1 MIIILRIVPMKK
13 NSCHQNDFCN
23 IYIFLNIYLD
33 PIHHFYIHTIFFQL
47 LGLDPAKP
55 FFDLVSIDY
64 RIQPTDAELVDVIH
78 TNSGELWDAA
88 VSFPDPLGQVDF
100 YPNGGSHQ
108 KGCTDL
114 CQGLHMGFA
123 CIGFDLID
131 FFLGM

>member
-1 MIIILRIVPMKK
+1 M
-13 NSCHQNDFCN
+13 
-23 IYIFLNIYLD
+23 D
-33 PIHHFYIHTIFFQL
+33 PIHHVYVVFFFQL

-114 CQGLHMGFA
+114 CEGLHMGFA

>member
-23 IYIFLNIYLD
+23 IFFTKNCNWILFIMSMYY
-33 PIHHFYIHTIFFQL
+33 FFQL

-114 CQGLHMGFA
+114 CEGLHMGFA

>member
-1 MIIILRIVPMKK
+1 MIFAIYFFTKNCNWILFIM
-13 NSCHQNDFCN
+13 SM
-23 IYIFLNIYLD
+23 YY
-33 PIHHFYIHTIFFQL
+33 FFQL

-114 CQGLHMGFA
+114 CEGLHMGFA

>member
-1 MIIILRIVPMKK
+1 MMLFWLVVLYFSISVEILTAEKG
-13 NSCHQNDFCN
+13 HYTYYYF
-23 IYIFLNIYLD
+23 
-33 PIHHFYIHTIFFQL
+33 FFQL
-47 LGLDPAKP
+47 PGLDPAKP

-114 CQGLHMGFA
+114 CEGLHMGFA